1 MEYMIVNNSTKKKVI
16 VIGAAIADIT
26 GFSSKQLIKNDSN
39 PGEIKFS
46 SGGVGRNIAENLAR
60 LDCQVE
66 LITAFGNDVYAH
78 GLKSHCQET
87 GIQIN
92 NSLFSSESSTAI
104 YMSMNNPDG
113 NMAIA
118 ISDTKIIDE
127 LNPEFIALKKSI
139 IESADCIVLDT
150 NISEETLKYIAE
162 NFSHIPIFLDLVSTT
177 KAKKAKSILNYIHTI
192 KPNLIEAE
200 HLSGIKYEEAKD
212 LDLMLKEF
220 TNTGIQQVFISKGEE
235 GCYFGNA
242 DLSGVVKGKKRE
254 IVNSSGAGDAF
265 MAGLVF
271 AFLNDYDLEESATFA
286 TALSLAALQSE
297 EAVNPQLN
305 LEMANHIRQEL

>member
-1 MEYMIVNNSTKKKVI
+1 MSETKSSKKKVI

-26 GFSSKQLIKNDSN
+26 GFSSKPLIENDSN

-60 LDCQVE
+60 LDCHVE
-66 LITAFGNDVYAH
+66 LITAFGNDVYAL

-87 GIQIN
+87 GIQID

-104 YMSMNNPDG
+104 YLSINNPDG
-113 NMAIA
+113 NMAMA
-118 ISDTKIIDE
+118 ISDTEIIDE
-127 LNPEFIALKKSI
+127 LSPEFMASKKSI
-139 IESADCIVLDT
+139 IEDADCIVLDT
-150 NISEETLKYIAE
+150 NLSEETLKYIAE
-162 NFSHIPIFLDLVSTT
+162 NFSQIPIFLDLVSTS
-177 KAKKAKSILNYIHTI
+177 KAKKAKSILNYFHTI

-200 HLSGIKYEEAKD
+200 HLSGIKFEEAKD
-212 LDLMLKEF
+212 LDLMLKDF
-220 TNTGIQQVFISKGEE
+220 VSTGIQQVFISKGEE
-235 GCYFGNA
+235 GCFYGNTEK
-242 DLSGVVKGKKRE
+242 SGVFRSKISKV
-254 IVNSSGAGDAF
+254 VNSSGAGDAF

-271 AFLNDYDLEESATFA
+271 AHLYDYDLEESATFA

-305 LEMANHIRQEL
+305 LELANHIRQEL